1 MLSKH
6 KEAISTQG
14 NIVKLY
20 NKNELKARGK
30 IKWGGMAL
38 I

>member
-6 KEAISTQG
+6 KAAISTQG
-14 NIVKLY
+14 NIVMLH
-20 NKNELKARGK
+20 NENEMIARGK

-38 I
+38 V